1 MCAFYDTAPLAVRT
15 PTSAASLF
23 FGRKTKN
30 GSFSRTAKLEP
41 VTPSVR
47 NMVALLAWGASHCS
61 LFLPAQ
67 RPPFLALA
75 NIVGLLAWSASQSSV
90 FAHSH
95 LSLFPPPAAGG
106 REPVNS
112 RGTRLNAV
120 TQEQTTLKAKQKTTL
135 TGGLL
140 FGASNRT
147 RTCDTAVNSR
157 VLYRLSY

>member
-47 NMVALLAWGASHCS
+47 NIVGSLAWSASRAS
-61 LFLPAQ
+61 LFLPAH

-90 FAHSH
+90 FAHSN
-95 LSLFPPPAAGG
+95 LSLFPPPAALRDSPHRR
-106 REPVNS
+106 REGVS
-112 RGTRLNAV
+112 QLTAAARGFSNHAAAGERTVQRS
-120 TQEQTTLKAKQKTTL
+120 QRERKKTTE
-135 TGGLL
+135 
-140 FGASNRT
+140 S
-147 RTCDTAVNSR
+147 
-157 VLYRLSY
+157 